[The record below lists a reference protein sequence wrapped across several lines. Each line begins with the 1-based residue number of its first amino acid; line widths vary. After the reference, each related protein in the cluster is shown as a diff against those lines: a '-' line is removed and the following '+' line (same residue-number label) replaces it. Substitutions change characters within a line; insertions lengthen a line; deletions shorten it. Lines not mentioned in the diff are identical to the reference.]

1 MRRIFMRPNLFVLFA
16 AGAFA
21 LGTTL
26 PAAPALAQHEHQD
39 LAIGSDAMGGGNL
52 LLDYPFDERPVI
64 RVSDSG
70 APVGLFTAGDPGFD
84 AAGDEPDE
92 GVFALPAGTE
102 IGLEVVAIDEIVSLK
117 LDNGVD
123 GPFFFPFDGDQ
134 YRVGLIGDG
143 VCNQG
148 TMLCTAGDIG
158 AACTE
163 DADCHTLTPSIHNH
177 PEYQLLLLSAPETFA
192 EGRVTF
198 RLLNTDVSP
207 AYGESPL
214 YTLTLSNGHLPGLE
228 IEENPSAVDARI
240 ACQKTVGKA
249 VRSMTGAHY
258 KLLGKCLDKALA
270 AEHQGKSESAAVKAC
285 GPDGNDPKSLAG
297 RMAAATQKAEDKIAG
312 ACGPL
317 DSSSE
322 PYTLSQVRTHF
333 GMARCRTEELIGAA
347 YSESV
352 EHMAELASGTC
363 VALTCDGGLH
373 AGDACTEDADCSGE
387 EDVLTA
393 FPCLKMSQAAD

>member
-1 MRRIFMRPNLFVLFA
+1 MRPNLTILLA
-16 AGAFA
+16 AGALA
-21 LGTTL
+21 LGSTH
-26 PAAPALAQHEHQD
+26 AGPALAQHEHQD

-52 LLDYPFDERPVI
+52 LLDYPFGERPVI

-92 GVFALPAGTE
+92 GVFSLPAGTE
-102 IGLEVVAIDEIVSLK
+102 IGLEVVAIDEVVSLK
-117 LDNGVD
+117 MDNGVD

-134 YRVGLIGDG
+134 YRIGLIGDG

-198 RLLNTDVSP
+198 RLQNTDVSP
-207 AYGESPL
+207 AYGDSPL

-228 IEENPSAVDARI
+228 IEENPSEAGDRV
-240 ACQKTVGKA
+240 ACQKTLAKA
-249 VRSMTGAHY
+249 VRGVTSSHY
-258 KLLGKCLDKALA
+258 KLFSKCLDKALA
-270 AEHQGKSESAAVKAC
+270 AEHLGKSETAAVTAC
-285 GPDGNDPKSLAG
+285 NPDGGDPKSLAG
-297 RMAAATQKAEDKIAG
+297 RLAAATLKAEEKIAA

-317 DSSSE
+317 SAASE
-322 PYTLSQVRTHF
+322 PYTLSQVRTHLD
-333 GMARCRTEELIGAA
+333 MAACRTADLIGAA

-352 EHMAELASGTC
+352 EHIAELASGTC

-373 AGDACTEDADCSGE
+373 AGDACTDDEECSAE
-387 EDVLTA
+387 EDVLAA
-393 FPCLKMSQAAD
+393 FPCLRMSQAAH